1 MLKFNQRKL
10 KLRYFEV
17 IQQQNYPQITF
28 LPEIPPDLNFQL
40 EALWL
45 PLFLI
50 CFLKSKCDPALFVIL
65 SFPFQC
71 QFLHLRFQG
80 CICELKR
87 KKEACNQLNL
97 KGDFHF
103 CQIRSNIHFK
113 RPWPKQKQFSI
124 HLSFL
129 FNHIVYTVFL
139 PFILMF
145 ISFVTKTNWY
155 SANLNDHWKLP
166 KKSIYVHICKDRR
179 YWLQN

>member
-1 MLKFNQRKL
+1 MSKGLL
-10 KLRYFEV
+10 
-17 IQQQNYPQITF
+17 F
-28 LPEIPPDLNFQL
+28 LHLPSFGFFSKINFQL

-103 CQIRSNIHFK
+103 CQIWSNIHFK

-124 HLSFL
+124 LIHLSFL
-129 FNHIVYTVFL
+129 FSHIVYTVFL
-139 PFILMF
+139 PFLIMF

-155 SANLNDHWKLP
+155 SGNLNDHWKLP